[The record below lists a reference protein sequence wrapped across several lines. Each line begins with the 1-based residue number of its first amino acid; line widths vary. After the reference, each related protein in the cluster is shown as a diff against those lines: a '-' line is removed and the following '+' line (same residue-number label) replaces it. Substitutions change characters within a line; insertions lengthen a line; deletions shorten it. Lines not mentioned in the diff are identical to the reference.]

1 MKRLT
6 VSNPTRPRAL
16 KPVEMITDRG
26 KRYRAHSNPPPAS
39 EHCHFCGEPGKLDLE
54 HVDGNEGNNEQH
66 NLAWACRSC
75 NTMKGAH
82 FARNGR
88 GVRTRQY
95 NPKGEGARSL
105 AQWVKAVM
113 VTKGLSDE
121 MTLSQAVDLIHNTS
135 ASKRSEYA
143 RSIWSTRRAR
153 GTDKR
158 QDYIP
163 F

>member
-1 MKRLT
+1 MI
-6 VSNPTRPRAL
+6 SDRA
-16 KPVEMITDRG
+16 
-26 KRYRAHSNPPPAS
+26 KRYRAHSNPPPMS
-39 EHCHFCGEPGKLDLE
+39 KHCHYCGQPGNHDLE
-54 HVDGNEGNNEQH
+54 HVDGDEGNNEQH

-82 FARNGR
+82 FAKLGR

-95 NPKGEGARSL
+95 NPSGEGARSL

-113 VTKGLSDE
+113 VTKGIGVE
-121 MTLSQAVDLIHNTS
+121 MTLRQAVDMIHNTS
-135 ASKRSEYA
+135 AAKRSEYA
-143 RSIWSTRRAR
+143 RAIWSTRRAR
-153 GTDKR
+153 GTDRR